1 MFLFLEQI
9 KIPPKYSHFL
19 TEMHQSITKYTPRKE
34 KGEDRQKKIWR
45 KGDKYKKASHGPYR
59 SILYAK
65 NSAGVRDPKIAKAT
79 INIYHGLRGYAG
91 LYEKYGEHHLNIKGY
106 NNVILD
112 FPGHGKNPG
121 EPCHIHHIKYF
132 EECVGSAI
140 VEAHGLNPDIPIILI
155 AFSMGGLITL
165 QYLFDTAPYHIK
177 SHIAGIACLGVP
189 LEVGQDVPK
198 WKLLLAP
205 IIAWCAP
212 TWKQKELCIDKDN
225 INHDPIVVKEILEDE
240 MIYKGPLPAWTAYSI
255 QKMAQN
261 VYSLVKNKGYR
272 RLGIPII
279 FLRGELDTTAQRSSY
294 DKAGVPVIDI
304 SGFKHEILKGSGS
317 EVVREIL
324 DAWIE
329 KVVLPT
335 WELSV
340 TAKKLNANFFKEH
353 IKEII

>member
-1 MFLFLEQI
+1 MFLFPEQL
-9 KIPPKYSHFL
+9 KIPPKYTHFL
-19 TEMHQSITKYTPRKE
+19 AEMQQSIAHYTPRKE
-34 KGEDRQKKIWR
+34 GNRRKKFRR
-45 KGDKYKKASHGPYR
+45 KEDKYKKASHKPYR
-59 SILYAK
+59 SILCAK
-65 NSAGVRDPKIAKAT
+65 NAAGVRDPKTAKAT

-91 LYEKYGEHHLNIKGY
+91 LYEAYAEYLSTQGFNV
-106 NNVILD
+106 VILD

-165 QYLFDTAPYHIK
+165 QYLFDSAPYHIK

-212 TWKQKELCIDKDN
+212 TWKQKELIIDKDN
-225 INHDPIVVKEILEDE
+225 INHDPAVVKEILEDE

-255 QKMAQN
+255 RKMAQN
-261 VYSLVKNKGYR
+261 VYSWVKNKRYR

-294 DKAGVPVIDI
+294 DKTGIPVIDI
-304 SGFKHEILKGSGS
+304 PGFKHEILKGAGS
-317 EVVREIL
+317 EVVRDTL
-324 DAWIE
+324 DAWMK
-329 KVVLPT
+329 KVVLPA
-335 WELSV
+335 WELSMA
-340 TAKKLNANFFKEH
+340 AKKLSTNFFKEH
-353 IKEII
+353 AKEVIHS